1 MLKESRV
8 AVEKELKSQSAVLVQ
23 NVEEATQHRVE
34 IGALRSVCL
43 CTITVDRHLYLSYLC
58 LNMCHPKFQS
68 SLIFHICLCVFV
80 CVFRLLQE
88 QMEQSLSDV
97 QHRLSVKTSELQAAH
112 QQIDKLEE
120 KIGVCF
126 SCSVALFVALIYSN
140 AHLYVIIICSVSSFL
155 FSLMHLCIRGV
166 RSTVTSVLSQC

>member
-34 IGALRSVCL
+34 IGALRSVRL
-43 CTITVDRHLYLSYLC
+43 CTIIVDGHLCLSYLC

-126 SCSVALFVALIYSN
+126 SCSAALIYSN
-140 AHLYVIIICSVSSFL
+140 AHLYLIIICSVSSFQ

-166 RSTVTSVLSQC
+166 RSTVTSVLSLY

>member
-8 AVEKELKSQSAVLVQ
+8 AVEKELKSHSAVLVQ

-34 IGALRSVCL
+34 IGALRSVCVL
-43 CTITVDRHLYLSYLC
+43 CTTTLDGHLCLSCLC
-58 LNMCHPKFQS
+58 LNMYHPEFQS
-68 SLIFHICLCVFV
+68 SLIFLICLCVFV

-97 QHRLSVKTSELQAAH
+97 QHRLSLKINELQAAH

-126 SCSVALFVALIYSN
+126 SCSVALCTSLLKCTS
-140 AHLYVIIICSVSSFL
+140 LYNY
-155 FSLMHLCIRGV
+155 
-166 RSTVTSVLSQC
+166 

>member
-43 CTITVDRHLYLSYLC
+43 CTITVDGHLCLSC

-68 SLIFHICLCVFV
+68 SLIFRICFCVFV

-126 SCSVALFVALIYSN
+126 SCSVAHFVALIY
-140 AHLYVIIICSVSSFL
+140 
-155 FSLMHLCIRGV
+155 
-166 RSTVTSVLSQC
+166 